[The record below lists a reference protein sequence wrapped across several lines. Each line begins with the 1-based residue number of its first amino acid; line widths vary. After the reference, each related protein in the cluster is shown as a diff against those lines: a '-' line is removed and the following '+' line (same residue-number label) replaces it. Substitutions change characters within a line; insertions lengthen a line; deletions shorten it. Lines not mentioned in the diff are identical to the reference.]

1 MRAEVVMTVTPTDRL
16 TADEILRLNR
26 EYTFFSWSAQAKV
39 NPIVIDRAEGIYF
52 WDPDGKRYIDFN
64 SQLMSVNIG
73 HGDKRVADAI
83 AAQANKLA
91 FAAPQFAT
99 EVRGRLG
106 QLLAELTPGD
116 LNTFFFTLGGAEANE
131 NALRMARMVTGR
143 QKVMA
148 RYRSYHGAT
157 AGAISVTGD
166 PRRWAS
172 EPAVPGVVRVLDPY
186 RYGNPEPDP
195 VDEHLAYLEE
205 VINYEGPSTIAA
217 FILET
222 VTGTNGI
229 LVPPDGYLQGVRAL
243 CDKYGILMIADEVMA
258 GFGRT
263 GRWFAVDN
271 WDVVPDL
278 LTMAKG
284 LTSSYLPL
292 GAVAMSDRV
301 AEHFAE
307 RTYFGGLT
315 YSSHPVACAAAIA
328 AIGVLR
334 DDDLV
339 GNAARLG
346 PVMASLHAE
355 LKEKHPSVGTTR
367 SIGLFGIVEL
377 IRNRTTREPM
387 APFNGSSP
395 EMAALDAR
403 FKADGLYTM
412 QHWNSFFTNP
422 PLCITEEQMREAFGI
437 IDAALDVTDAAVA

>member
-1 MRAEVVMTVTPTDRL
+1 MTVTSDRL

-26 EYTFFSWSAQAKV
+26 EYTFFSWSAQAKI

-73 HGDKRVADAI
+73 HGDRRVADAI
-83 AAQANKLA
+83 AEQAHKLA

-99 EVRGRLG
+99 EPRGRLG

-131 NALRMARMVTGR
+131 NALRMARIVTGR
-143 QKVMA
+143 QKVIA

-157 AGAISVTGD
+157 AGAISATGD

-172 EPAVPGVVRVLDPY
+172 EPAVPGFIRVLDPQ
-186 RYGNPEPDP
+186 RYGSPEPDP

-205 VINYEGPSTIAA
+205 VIQYEGPQTIAA

-222 VTGTNGI
+222 VVGTNGI
-229 LVPPDGYLQGVRAL
+229 LIPPEGYLQGVREL
-243 CDKYGILMIADEVMA
+243 CTKHGILLIADEVMA

-263 GRWFAVDN
+263 GRWFAVDH
-271 WDVVPDL
+271 WGVVPDL

-292 GAVAMSDRV
+292 GAVAMSDRI
-301 AEHFAE
+301 AAHFAQ
-307 RTYFGGLT
+307 RVYYGGLT
-315 YSSHPVACAAAIA
+315 YSSHPISCAAAIA
-328 AIGVLR
+328 AVNVLR

-346 PVMASLHAE
+346 PVMASLLAE
-355 LKEKHPSVGTTR
+355 LKERHPSVGAVR
-367 SIGLFGIVEL
+367 NIGLFGIVEL
-377 IRNRTTREPM
+377 IRDRTTREPM
-387 APFNGSSP
+387 AGFNSSSP

-403 FKADGLYTM
+403 LKADGLYTM
-412 QHWNSFFTNP
+412 QHWDGFFTNP
-422 PLCITEEQMREAFGI
+422 PLCITEEQLREAFAI
-437 IDAALDVTDAAVA
+437 IDGALEVTDAVVA

>member
-1 MRAEVVMTVTPTDRL
+1 MTVTSADRL
-16 TADEILRLNR
+16 TTDEIIQLCR
-26 EYTFFSWSAQAKV
+26 EHTFYSWSAQDKV
-39 NPIVIDRAEGIYF
+39 NPIAIERAEGIYF

-73 HGDKRVADAI
+73 HGDRRVTDAVVD
-83 AAQANKLA
+83 QMQRLA

-99 EVRGRLG
+99 EPRARLG
-106 QLLAELTPGD
+106 KLLAELAPGD

-131 NALRMARMVTGR
+131 NALRMARIVTGR

-157 AGAISVTGD
+157 AGAISMTGD

-172 EPAVPGVVRVLDPY
+172 EPAVPGVIRVLDPQ
-186 RYGNPEPDP
+186 RYPSGEPEP
-195 VDEHLAYLEE
+195 VDEHLAYLEQI
-205 VINYEGPSTIAA
+205 INYEGPTQIAA

-222 VTGTNGI
+222 VVGTNGI
-229 LVPPDGYLQGVRAL
+229 LIPPDGYLQGVREL
-243 CDKYGILMIADEVMA
+243 CTRYGIMLIADEVMA

-263 GRWFAVDN
+263 GRWFAVDH
-271 WDVVPDL
+271 WGVVPDL

-292 GAVAMSDRV
+292 GAVAMSDRI
-301 AEHFAE
+301 ADYFGE
-307 RTYFGGLT
+307 RVYSGGLT
-315 YSSHPVACAAAIA
+315 YSAHPVSCAAALA

-346 PVMASLHAE
+346 PVMASLQTD
-355 LKEKHPSVGTTR
+355 LKERHPSVGAVR
-367 SIGLFGIVEL
+367 NIGLFGL
-377 IRNRTTREPM
+377 IQLVRNRDTMEPM

-395 EMAALDAR
+395 EMAALDKCL
-403 FKADGLYTM
+403 KADGLYTM
-412 QHWNSFFTNP
+412 QHWDSFFTNP
-422 PLCITEEQMREAFGI
+422 PLCITEEQLREGFAI
-437 IDAALDVTDAAVA
+437 IDRALEVTDAAVA

>member
-1 MRAEVVMTVTPTDRL
+1 MATPAWRTPSAE
-16 TADEILRLNR
+16 
-26 EYTFFSWSAQAKV
+26 QA
-39 NPIVIDRAEGIYF
+39 
-52 WDPDGKRYIDFN
+52 
-64 SQLMSVNIG
+64 
-73 HGDKRVADAI
+73 HT
-83 AAQANKLA
+83 LA

-106 QLLAELTPGD
+106 QLLAELTPGN

-131 NALRMARMVTGR
+131 NALRMARIVTGR
-143 QKVMA
+143 QKVIA
-148 RYRSYHGAT
+148 RHRSYHGAT

-166 PRRWAS
+166 PRHWAS
-172 EPAVPGVVRVLDPY
+172 EPAVPGVIRVLDPY
-186 RYGNPEPDP
+186 RYGRPEPEP

-205 VINYEGPSTIAA
+205 IINYEGPGTIAA

-229 LVPPDGYLQGVRAL
+229 LVPPDGYLAGVRAL

-263 GRWFAVDN
+263 GRWFAIDN

-292 GAVAMSDRV
+292 GAVAISDRI
-301 AEHFAE
+301 AEYFAD
-307 RTYFGGLT
+307 RTYQGGLT

-328 AIGVLR
+328 AINVLR

-346 PVMASLHAE
+346 PVMARHHAD
-355 LKEKHPSVGTTR
+355 LAAKHPSVGTTR
-367 SIGLFGIVEL
+367 SIGLFGIVGL
-377 IRNRTTREPM
+377 IRNRTTRQPM
-387 APFNGSSP
+387 APFNASSP

-412 QHWNSFFTNP
+412 QHWDSFFTNP
-422 PLCITEEQMREAFGI
+422 PLCITEEQLAEAFAI
-437 IDAALDVTDAAVA
+437 IDAALEVTDAVVD

>member
-1 MRAEVVMTVTPTDRL
+1 MTVTADRL
-16 TADEILRLNR
+16 TTDEILRLNR
-26 EYTFFSWSAQAKV
+26 EYTFFSWSAQAKI
-39 NPIVIDRAEGIYF
+39 NPIVIERAEGIYF

-73 HGDKRVADAI
+73 HGDRRVADAI
-83 AAQANKLA
+83 AEQAHRLA

-106 QLLAELTPGD
+106 ELLAELTPGD

-131 NALRMARMVTGR
+131 NALRMARMYTGR
-143 QKVMA
+143 QKVIA

-157 AGAISVTGD
+157 AGAISATGD
-166 PRRWAS
+166 PRRWAN
-172 EPAVPGVVRVLDPY
+172 EPGVPGIVRVMDPY

-195 VDEHLAYLEE
+195 VDEHLAYLDE
-205 VINYEGPSTIAA
+205 VIQYEGPHTIAA

-229 LVPPDGYLQGVRAL
+229 LIPPDGYLQGVREL
-243 CDKYGILMIADEVMA
+243 CDRYGILLITDEVMA

-292 GAVAMSDRV
+292 GAVAMKPEI
-301 AEHFAE
+301 AQHFAD
-307 RTYFGGLT
+307 TVYYGGLT
-315 YSSHPVACAAAIA
+315 YSAHPVSCAAAIA
-328 AIGVLR
+328 AVGVLR

-346 PVMASLHAE
+346 PVMGEHLAR
-355 LKEKHPSVGTTR
+355 LKTDHPSVGSVR
-367 SIGLFGIVEL
+367 SIGLFGIIEL
-377 IRNRTTREPM
+377 IRDANTREPM

-412 QHWNSFFTNP
+412 QHWDGFFTNP
-422 PLCITEEQMREAFGI
+422 PLCITEEQLGEAFAI
-437 IDAALDVTDAAVA
+437 IDAALEVTDAAVR